1 VSVNR
6 LVHNSSYYYFGYVLA
21 ATLTK
26 LSGFAPAITYNL
38 SLALFFSLGLLSAY
52 GVLRGLVPKRWLALG
67 GAAMVAMAGT
77 LWSVAYIAIQSGR
90 GSNPLAAL
98 FSHGFIWD
106 PTSALSRNDLTVQ
119 ILNGTGIPGVAGVLK
134 DKLEGLGYSAVSTG
148 NADNYDY
155 KKVEISLKTSKAA
168 YFDLLVSDL
177 GVAYTIASSSGTLS
191 TSSQFDAVIILGQ
204 Q

>member
-1 VSVNR
+1 LGLGVAGWAVFN
-6 LVHNSSYYYFGYVLA
+6 Y
-21 ATLTK
+21 TK
-26 LSGFAPAITYNL
+26 ANPQKITASTQKTSQDAITTPT
-38 SLALFFSLGLLSAY
+38 SF
-52 GVLRGLVPKRWLALG
+52 P
-67 GAAMVAMAGT
+67 T
-77 LWSVAYIAIQSGR
+77 
-90 GSNPLAAL
+90 
-98 FSHGFIWD
+98 